1 MTWLVR
7 QPGETLAE
15 RAGDQQRVLAVTRD
29 ENFDTLENRVLRAYC
44 DLAAHVARDYLEL
57 YKAKRST
64 TRARKVEAFGRAS
77 RRLARQLSERGVRL
91 AEPGLTPNFVL
102 QHNVHYHKIWT
113 SWHEFVVLPPGSRR
127 TRRWQARSWEEFCAL
142 AVVVALVG
150 IPGARLIAAAPLDF
164 LDEQNCG
171 WSIAYDNPLAA
182 FYLAEQKIV
191 VEVRYRMRSPD
202 RRLSDFAAPIWVRFG
217 RSGDVTGFLGNIAVW
232 PIWTRKRSRH
242 DAAGLAGPRARGPA
256 KVGLGDVLPVGGIEP
271 PGEHDQQ
278 AQEQQHADA
287 DADPRALRR
296 LAHPLQVGHQVADGF
311 LVFEFVQRARR
322 HLLEALEPG
331 AWSCSDCAG
340 PSPR

>member
-1 MTWLVR
+1 M
-7 QPGETLAE
+7 
-15 RAGDQQRVLAVTRD
+15 LAVTRE

-57 YKAKRST
+57 YKTKRST
-64 TRARKVEAFGRAS
+64 ARARKVEAFGRAS

-113 SWHEFVVLPPGSRR
+113 SWHELLDRDRVLDELW
-127 TRRWQARSWEEFCAL
+127 RWQARSWEEFCAL

-164 LDEQNCG
+164 LDEQNRGC
-171 WSIAYDNPLAA
+171 WIAYDNPLAA

-232 PIWTRKRSRH
+232 PIWDVRGGLIEGEVDELERVLSLGARANLVAGIVLRPSRREEDLESQKTVRVFAAAVGTYGASLWRSLEELTHFLTRTTKP
-242 DAAGLAGPRARGPA
+242 D
-256 KVGLGDVLPVGGIEP
+256 VG
-271 PGEHDQQ
+271 
-278 AQEQQHADA
+278 
-287 DADPRALRR
+287 R
-296 LAHPLQVGHQVADGF
+296 
-311 LVFEFVQRARR
+311 
-322 HLLEALEPG
+322 
-331 AWSCSDCAG
+331 
-340 PSPR
+340 